1 MASSISRL
9 PTRFPI
15 GTKFVIEAR
24 SRGRG
29 QILSRH
35 VEFPDGTLVRLPEQP
50 AKIVPGEAAPAPR
63 RRRARRSH

>member
-1 MASSISRL
+1 MASSTSRL

-24 SRGRG
+24 PRGRG
-29 QILSRH
+29 QVYTRH
-35 VEFPDGTLVRLPEQP
+35 VEFPDGRLVRLPEQP
-50 AKIVPGEAAPAPR
+50 ATVVAGETAPVPR